1 MSRLNGRVA
10 WITGAGTGI
19 GRGIA
24 LALAGAGMDL
34 VLSGRRPAPV
44 DEVAELVRARGCRA
58 VAAPVDVQDRAG
70 IARVVEE
77 AISTLGSIHL
87 LVNNAGMNTTRRMAI
102 DMAPE
107 DWDRVVEVN
116 LTGAFNCFR
125 GVYSHMKERGEGVVI
140 NIASMAGKQVS
151 LLGGAAYTA
160 SKHGMV
166 SLTHSI
172 NLEAAEFGIRA
183 SVICPGE
190 VDTPILAVRPQ
201 PVSQKRQS
209 LMLKPEDLGETVV
222 FVAGLPPHVSIPE
235 LWILPTYMV
244 SGQPLP

>member
-1 MSRLNGRVA
+1 LNRLNDRVA
-10 WITGAGTGI
+10 WITGAGTGV

-24 LALAGAGMDL
+24 LALANAGMDL
-34 VLSGRRPAPV
+34 VLSGRRQGPL
-44 DEVAELVRARGCRA
+44 DEVAELVRTRGRRPL
-58 VAAPVDVQDRAG
+58 VAPLDVQDRKAV
-70 IARVVEE
+70 ARVADQVI
-77 AISTLGSIHL
+77 ASLGGIHL
-87 LVNNAGMNTTRRMAI
+87 LVNNAGINTTKRTATEM
-102 DMAPE
+102 DPE

-125 GVYSHMKERGEGVVI
+125 AVYPHMKARGDGMII

-166 SLTHSI
+166 ALTHSI
-172 NLEAAEFGIRA
+172 NLEAAEYGIRA

-190 VDTPILAVRPQ
+190 IDTPLIAARPQ
-201 PVSQKRQS
+201 PVSPKRQS
-209 LMLKPEDLGETVV
+209 LMLKPEDLGETIV
-222 FVAGLPPHVSIPE
+222 FVAGLPPHVTIPE
-235 LWILPTYMV
+235 LWILPTYQV